1 MKAILLDT
9 HAWALTLDGYSNLSP
24 AARDAIERAET
35 IFVSP
40 ISFLEIGQWVQ
51 SGRWPEMRPYVHQ
64 LSTLLEQ
71 QGGLVAAL
79 EPTICVDAAM
89 MEWDHRDPYDR
100 LLAATARYY
109 ALPLL
114 SADTVFDGRV
124 PRIW

>member
-9 HAWALTLDGYSNLSP
+9 HIWAWTLDSQWNLSP
-24 AARDAIERAET
+24 AAMDAIERAET

-40 ISFLEIGQWVQ
+40 VSFLEIGQRVKAGQ
-51 SGRWPEMRPYVHQ
+51 WPEMVPYVHQ
-64 LSTLLEQ
+64 LSALLEGL
-71 QGGLVAAL
+71 GGTVAAL
-79 EPTICVDAAM
+79 EPSICVDAAM
-89 MEWDHRDPYDR
+89 MDWDHRNPFDR

-109 ALPLL
+109 ALPIV